1 MLSPDLL
8 SLTKNQAR
16 HHLRTLEHLRSRDT
30 VALSSHSISSSNRN
44 TNSTNSLPQTSTSTI
59 THRGVIRRDMVVKGS
74 TITRRGAI
82 RQDMVVNKGS
92 QDTISNDMT
101 TGRQSPT
108 QARTGLGHR
117 LL

>member
-8 SLTKNQAR
+8 SLIKNQAR
-16 HHLRTLEHLRSRDT
+16 HHLRTLERLRSRDT
-30 VALSSHSISSSNRN
+30 VVLSSHSISSSNRN
-44 TNSTNSLPQTSTSTI
+44 TNSTNSLPPTSTCTI
-59 THRGVIRRDMVVKGS
+59 THRGVIRRDMVVKDS

-82 RQDMVVNKGS
+82 RQDMDNKGS
-92 QDTISNDMT
+92 QDTISSSDMT

-108 QARTGLGHR
+108 QAPTGLDHH

>member
-8 SLTKNQAR
+8 SLIKNQAK

-30 VALSSHSISSSNRN
+30 VVLSSHSISSSNRN
-44 TNSTNSLPQTSTSTI
+44 TNSTNSLPPTSTSTI
-59 THRGVIRRDMVVKGS
+59 THRGVIRRDMVVKDS
-74 TITRRGAI
+74 TITHRGAI
-82 RQDMVVNKGS
+82 RRDMAKGS
-92 QDTISNDMT
+92 QDTISSSDMT

-108 QARTGLGHR
+108 QARTGLDHR